1 VIEESNT
8 RRRRRCLWRHCQHET
23 TNLDQVH
30 STMAPAEPKE
40 RAVDPRPLTNVLI
53 MGVGFFFVMG
63 GYMPVQSFA
72 SSLLNFRCIPMG
84 DISIG
89 VVSA

>member
-1 VIEESNT
+1 MGHGTAVAGT
-8 RRRRRCLWRHCQHET
+8 
-23 TNLDQVH
+23 
-30 STMAPAEPKE
+30 E

-72 SSLLNFRCIPMG
+72 SSLLNFSCIPMG

-89 VVSA
+89 VVRMRKSPFFHFL

>member
-1 VIEESNT
+1 
-8 RRRRRCLWRHCQHET
+8 
-23 TNLDQVH
+23 
-30 STMAPAEPKE
+30 MAPAEPKE